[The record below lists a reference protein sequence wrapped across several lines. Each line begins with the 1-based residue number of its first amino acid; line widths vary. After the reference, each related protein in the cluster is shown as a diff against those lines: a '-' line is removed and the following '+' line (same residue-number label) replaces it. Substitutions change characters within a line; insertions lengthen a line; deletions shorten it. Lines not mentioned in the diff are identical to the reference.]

1 MKTRLG
7 IQMRAL
13 TRADWLALLIL
24 IILGAIG
31 LSLVTPRFDSTYNFY
46 VLLRNVSV
54 TVVVG
59 LSQMVVL
66 AVGELNL
73 SVGAL
78 GGFVTVVLGL
88 MMEVWH
94 VPLPLA
100 ILLALVIGSL
110 AGLINGL
117 LIVTSRINGFII
129 TLATASAFTGMSLGL
144 TQAIPF
150 YQLPASFT
158 RFGQAAFGPIPYVL
172 LVTVLLALVMAGLL
186 GKTVLGRQL
195 LAVGGNRTAAALSGI
210 SINRS
215 LVWAHTISG
224 FLIAV
229 AAVLGTAQLGSAQ
242 PTIGA
247 DWVLTSFAV
256 PIIGGT
262 ALAGGYVSVVGTF
275 LAAIIIA
282 LMNNGLIL
290 IQADPYWVQ
299 FLLGV
304 LILGAVGLGQVRVI
318 WKARSR
324 ARVRRGY
331 V

>member
-31 LSLVTPRFDSTYNFY
+31 LSLVTPRFGSTYNFY

-224 FLIAV
+224 FLVAV

-304 LILGAVGLGQVRVI
+304 LILGAVGLGQVRVV
-318 WKARSR
+318 WKARTR

>member
-31 LSLVTPRFDSTYNFY
+31 LSLVTPRFGSTYNFY
-46 VLLRNVSV
+46 VLLRSVSV

-59 LSQMVVL
+59 LAQMVVL

-88 MMEVWH
+88 MIEVWH

-110 AGLINGL
+110 AGFINGL
-117 LIVTSRINGFII
+117 LIVMSRINGFII

-172 LVTVLLALVMAGLL
+172 LVTVLVALVMAGLL

-224 FLIAV
+224 FLVAV

-304 LILGAVGLGQVRVI
+304 LILGAVGLGQVRVV
-318 WKARSR
+318 WRARTR

>member
-24 IILGAIG
+24 IILGVIG
-31 LSLVTPRFDSTYNFY
+31 LSLVTPRFGSTYNFY

-59 LSQMVVL
+59 LAQMVVL

-172 LVTVLLALVMAGLL
+172 LVTVLVALVMAGLL

-224 FLIAV
+224 FLVAV

-304 LILGAVGLGQVRVI
+304 LILGAVGLGQVRVV
-318 WKARSR
+318 WKARTR

>member
-224 FLIAV
+224 FLVAV

-304 LILGAVGLGQVRVI
+304 LILGAVGLGQVRVV
-318 WKARSR
+318 WKAHTR

>member
-31 LSLVTPRFDSTYNFY
+31 LSLVTPRFGSTYNFY

-117 LIVTSRINGFII
+117 LIVTSHINGFII

-224 FLIAV
+224 FLVAV

-304 LILGAVGLGQVRVI
+304 LILGAVGLGQVRVV
-318 WKARSR
+318 WKARTR

>member
-31 LSLVTPRFDSTYNFY
+31 LSLVTPRFGSTYNFY

-304 LILGAVGLGQVRVI
+304 LILGAVGLGQVRVV
-318 WKARSR
+318 WKARTR

>member
-31 LSLVTPRFDSTYNFY
+31 LSLVTPRFGSTYNFY

-215 LVWAHTISG
+215 LMWAHTISG
-224 FLIAV
+224 FLVAV

-304 LILGAVGLGQVRVI
+304 LILGAVGLGQVRVV
-318 WKARSR
+318 WKARTR

>member
-7 IQMRAL
+7 IQIRAL

-31 LSLVTPRFDSTYNFY
+31 LSLVTPRFGSTYNFY

-224 FLIAV
+224 FLVAV

-304 LILGAVGLGQVRVI
+304 LILGAVGLGQVRVV
-318 WKARSR
+318 WMARSR

>member
-31 LSLVTPRFDSTYNFY
+31 LSLVTPRFGSTYNFY

-172 LVTVLLALVMAGLL
+172 LVTVLVALVMAGLL
-186 GKTVLGRQL
+186 GKTVMGRQL

-224 FLIAV
+224 FLVAV

-304 LILGAVGLGQVRVI
+304 LILGAVGLGQVRVV
-318 WKARSR
+318 WKARTR

>member
-31 LSLVTPRFDSTYNFY
+31 LSLVTPRFGSTYNFY

-172 LVTVLLALVMAGLL
+172 LVTVLVALLMAGLL

-224 FLIAV
+224 FLVAV

-304 LILGAVGLGQVRVI
+304 LILGAVGLGQVRVV

>member
-31 LSLVTPRFDSTYNFY
+31 LSLVTPRFGSTYNFY

-59 LSQMVVL
+59 LAQMVVL

-94 VPLPLA
+94 IPLPLA

-172 LVTVLLALVMAGLL
+172 LVTVLVALVMAGLL

-224 FLIAV
+224 FLVAV

-304 LILGAVGLGQVRVI
+304 LILGAVGLGQVRVV
-318 WKARSR
+318 WKARTR

>member
-31 LSLVTPRFDSTYNFY
+31 LSLVTPRFGSTYNFY

-59 LSQMVVL
+59 LAQMVVL

-94 VPLPLA
+94 IPLPLA

-224 FLIAV
+224 FLVAV

-304 LILGAVGLGQVRVI
+304 LILGAVGLGQVRVV
-318 WKARSR
+318 WKARTR

>member
-31 LSLVTPRFDSTYNFY
+31 LSLVTPRFGSTYNFY

-59 LSQMVVL
+59 LAQMVVL

-172 LVTVLLALVMAGLL
+172 LVTVLVALVMAGLL

-224 FLIAV
+224 FLVAV

-304 LILGAVGLGQVRVI
+304 LILGAVGLGQVRVV
-318 WKARSR
+318 WKARTR

>member
-1 MKTRLG
+1 MRTRLG

-31 LSLVTPRFDSTYNFY
+31 LSLVTPRFGSTYNFY

-304 LILGAVGLGQVRVI
+304 LILGAVGLGQVRVV
-318 WKARSR
+318 WKARTR

>member
-31 LSLVTPRFDSTYNFY
+31 LSLVTPRFGSTYNFY

-158 RFGQAAFGPIPYVL
+158 RFGRAAFGPIPYVL
-172 LVTVLLALVMAGLL
+172 LVTVLVALVMAGLL
-186 GKTVLGRQL
+186 GKTVMGRQL

-224 FLIAV
+224 FLVAV

-304 LILGAVGLGQVRVI
+304 LILGAVGLGQVRVV
-318 WKARSR
+318 WKARTR

>member
-31 LSLVTPRFDSTYNFY
+31 LSLVTPRFGSTYNFY

-59 LSQMVVL
+59 LAQMVVL

-129 TLATASAFTGMSLGL
+129 TLATASAFTGITLGL

-172 LVTVLLALVMAGLL
+172 LVTVLVALAMAGLL

-224 FLIAV
+224 FLVAV

-275 LAAIIIA
+275 LAAIVIA

-304 LILGAVGLGQVRVI
+304 LILGAVGLGQVRVV
-318 WKARSR
+318 WKARTR

>member
-31 LSLVTPRFDSTYNFY
+31 LSLVTPRFGSTYNFY

-59 LSQMVVL
+59 LAQMVVL

-224 FLIAV
+224 FLVAV

-304 LILGAVGLGQVRVI
+304 LILGAVGLGQVRVV
-318 WKARSR
+318 WKARTS

>member
-31 LSLVTPRFDSTYNFY
+31 LSLVTPRFGSTYNFY

-59 LSQMVVL
+59 LAQMVVL

-94 VPLPLA
+94 IPLPLA

-172 LVTVLLALVMAGLL
+172 LVTVLVALVMAGLL
-186 GKTVLGRQL
+186 GKTVMGRQL

-224 FLIAV
+224 FLVAV

-304 LILGAVGLGQVRVI
+304 LILGAVGLGQVRVV
-318 WKARSR
+318 WKARTR

>member
-31 LSLVTPRFDSTYNFY
+31 LSLVTPRFGSTYNFY

-224 FLIAV
+224 FLVAV

-304 LILGAVGLGQVRVI
+304 LILGAVGLGQVRVV

>member
-31 LSLVTPRFDSTYNFY
+31 LSLVTPRFGSTYNFY

-229 AAVLGTAQLGSAQ
+229 AALLGTAQLGSAQ

-304 LILGAVGLGQVRVI
+304 LILGAVGLGQVRVV
-318 WKARSR
+318 WKARTR

>member
-31 LSLVTPRFDSTYNFY
+31 LSLVTPRFGSTYNFY

-59 LSQMVVL
+59 LAQMVVL

-88 MMEVWH
+88 MIEVWH

-110 AGLINGL
+110 AGFINGL
-117 LIVTSRINGFII
+117 LIVMSRINGFII

-172 LVTVLLALVMAGLL
+172 LVTVLVALVMAGLL

-195 LAVGGNRTAAALSGI
+195 LAVGGNRVAAALSGI

-224 FLIAV
+224 FLVAV

-304 LILGAVGLGQVRVI
+304 LILGAVGLGQVRVV
-318 WKARSR
+318 WKVRTR

>member
-31 LSLVTPRFDSTYNFY
+31 LSLVTPRFGSTYNFY

-224 FLIAV
+224 FLVAV

-304 LILGAVGLGQVRVI
+304 LILGTVGLGQVRVV
-318 WKARSR
+318 WKARTK

>member
-31 LSLVTPRFDSTYNFY
+31 LSLVTPRFGSTYNFY

-59 LSQMVVL
+59 LAQMVVL

-110 AGLINGL
+110 AGLINRL
-117 LIVTSRINGFII
+117 LIVSSRINGFIL
-129 TLATASAFTGMSLGL
+129 TLATDSTFTGMSLCL
-144 TQAIPF
+144 AQTIPF
-150 YQLPASFT
+150 CH
-158 RFGQAAFGPIPYVL
+158 
-172 LVTVLLALVMAGLL
+172 
-186 GKTVLGRQL
+186 
-195 LAVGGNRTAAALSGI
+195 
-210 SINRS
+210 RS
-215 LVWAHTISG
+215 AY
-224 FLIAV
+224 
-229 AAVLGTAQLGSAQ
+229 
-242 PTIGA
+242 
-247 DWVLTSFAV
+247 LTCFE
-256 PIIGGT
+256 
-262 ALAGGYVSVVGTF
+262 
-275 LAAIIIA
+275 
-282 LMNNGLIL
+282 
-290 IQADPYWVQ
+290 
-299 FLLGV
+299 
-304 LILGAVGLGQVRVI
+304 
-318 WKARSR
+318 
-324 ARVRRGY
+324 
-331 V
+331 

>member
-31 LSLVTPRFDSTYNFY
+31 LSLVTPRFGSTYNFY

-195 LAVGGNRTAAALSGI
+195 LAVGGNRTAAALPGI

-224 FLIAV
+224 FLVAV

-304 LILGAVGLGQVRVI
+304 LILGAVGLGQVRVV
-318 WKARSR
+318 WKARTR